1 MNGALRDPSVP
12 PVEPK
17 PDPPM
22 PPAAAKTAEAPLPFE
37 SRLALAG
44 RRFNA
49 WWEGFDFNESAE
61 RAHLL
66 SLRTVSHEAGR
77 LAIPL
82 DIPQGI
88 WGEGRFDPGDAAWT
102 MRHARTLGADIKA
115 SVVVLGAGAGGPV
128 RDLKNGTR
136 WKLTGYA
143 RIPERIKALDVSPY
157 ETALQRINRAAA
169 GAGLCFFELHRD
181 ADPAMIAMFAAEL
194 VRPNAPFVF
203 VDFTVA
209 RKGARLK
216 SCFADPWDGAP
227 RPADQVADMLDKS
240 GFRVGDKNDETRAF
254 LPLVTRGWSRWR
266 EAYARAMEL
275 PKPGERAEYLRALGA
290 YAHLWAERFD
300 ALKAGQLQ
308 VTRFQARRKG

>member
-1 MNGALRDPSVP
+1 
-12 PVEPK
+12 
-17 PDPPM
+17 M
-22 PPAAAKTAEAPLPFE
+22 PPAAALLENEPLPV
-37 SRLALAG
+37 SLRLALAG

-49 WWEGFDFNESAE
+49 WWEGFAFDETAE
-61 RAHLL
+61 RARLIRE
-66 SLRTVSHEAGR
+66 RTESQPSMR
-77 LAIPL
+77 LAL
-82 DIPQGI
+82 HQEVSQSI

-102 MRHARTLGADIKA
+102 MRHARTLGADLKA

-136 WKLTGYA
+136 WKLTGYSRVAA
-143 RIPERIKALDVSPY
+143 RIKTLDVSPY
-157 ETALQRINRAAA
+157 ETALSRINRAAA
-169 GAGLCFFELHRD
+169 DAGLCFFELHRD

-194 VRPNAPFVF
+194 VKPNAPFVF

-227 RPADQVADMLDKS
+227 RQSDQVSDMLERS
-240 GFRVGDKNDETRAF
+240 GFRVADANDETRAF
-254 LPLVTRGWSRWR
+254 LPLITRGWARWR
-266 EAYARAMEL
+266 GAYARATRL
-275 PKPGERAEYLRALGA
+275 PAGERVQYIRALGA

-300 ALKAGQLQ
+300 AIKTGQLQ

>member
-1 MNGALRDPSVP
+1 MS
-12 PVEPK
+12 
-17 PDPPM
+17 
-22 PPAAAKTAEAPLPFE
+22 PAAIAEEALLPFE
-37 SRLALAG
+37 SRVALAG

-49 WWEGFDFNESAE
+49 WWEGYDFNEAAE
-61 RAHLL
+61 KAHLL
-66 SLRTVSHEAGR
+66 SLRTTPHEPRRFA
-77 LAIPL
+77 LHQVIS
-82 DIPQGI
+82 QEI

-102 MRHARTLGADIKA
+102 MRHARTLGADLKA
-115 SVVVLGAGAGGPV
+115 AVVVLGAGAGAPI

-157 ETALQRINRAAA
+157 EIALQRINRAAA

-227 RPADQVADMLDKS
+227 RPADQVCDLLDKA
-240 GFRVGDKNDETRAF
+240 GFRVGDTNDETRAF
-254 LPLVTRGWSRWR
+254 MPLITRGWARWR
-266 EAYARAMEL
+266 GAYALAHDSSNTSQRTD
-275 PKPGERAEYLRALGA
+275 YLRALGA
-290 YAHLWAERFD
+290 CAHLWAERFD
-300 ALKAGQLQ
+300 AIKNGQLQ

>member
-1 MNGALRDPSVP
+1 
-12 PVEPK
+12 
-17 PDPPM
+17 M
-22 PPAAAKTAEAPLPFE
+22 PPAAVALENESLPVAL
-37 SRLALAG
+37 RLALAG

-49 WWEGFDFNESAE
+49 WWEGYAFDEAAE
-61 RAHLL
+61 KAYIR
-66 SLRTVSHEAGR
+66 SLQAASQEARG
-77 LAIPL
+77 LPL
-82 DIPQGI
+82 HHDIAQSI
-88 WGEGRFDPGDAAWT
+88 WGEGRIDPGDAAWT
-102 MRHARTLGADIKA
+102 MRHARILGADLKA
-115 SVVVLGAGAGGPV
+115 SVVVLGAGAGGPI
-128 RDLKNGTR
+128 RDLKNGAR

-143 RIPERIKALDVSPY
+143 RIPEPIKALDVSPY
-157 ETALQRINRAAA
+157 EAALQRINRAAA

-227 RPADQVADMLDKS
+227 RPADQVAEMLDGA
-240 GFRVGDKNDETRAF
+240 GFRVGDRNDETRAF
-254 LPLVTRGWSRWR
+254 LPLVRRGWARWR
-266 EAYARAMEL
+266 TAYGRALETPKSDQRAAR
-275 PKPGERAEYLRALGA
+275 LRALGA

-300 ALKAGQLQ
+300 AMKTGQLL